1 MEIFIGSSSEAAKF
15 MEDIAVKLE
24 SLGHKPLLWSDVGK
38 GIFPANS
45 NTIDALIAITER
57 VDAAVFILAQMIKPG
72 MINLQLVI
80 KKRLGTM
87 SYWNM
92 VYL

>member
-1 MEIFIGSSSEAAKF
+1 MQRYLF
-15 MEDIAVKLE
+15 
-24 SLGHKPLLWSDVGK
+24 
-38 GIFPANS
+38 
-45 NTIDALIAITER
+45 
-57 VDAAVFILAQMIKPG
+57 LAQMIKPE